1 MIVAVIP
8 VKELTRG
15 KQRLQPVLTAAERH
29 LLSKT
34 MLEDVLSVVA
44 ICPLLDR
51 VLVIT
56 SDAEA
61 AACARQHGSGVIQ
74 EARQFRQ
81 SQSVDAAAAI
91 CGQMG
96 AEGMLTLPLD
106 VPRVTLSDLT
116 RIVEKGTSSPGIVLV
131 PSRDGLGTNAVLARP
146 PEAIPFRFGYDSFRA
161 HRQEAEG
168 RGLPCEVCELPNLA
182 LDIDEIEDLRCLL
195 EQPGETRTHELLR
208 RLGIDGRLGVTKG
221 A

>member
-8 VKELTRG
+8 VKELARG
-15 KQRLQPVLTAAERH
+15 KQRLQPLLTAPERH

-44 ICPLLDR
+44 ISPVFDR

-56 SDAEA
+56 SDTEA
-61 AACARQHGSGVIQ
+61 AACARQFGAGVIK
-74 EARQFRQ
+74 EARQVRQ

-91 CGQMG
+91 CRQMG
-96 AEGMLTLPLD
+96 AEAMLIVPLD
-106 VPRVTLSDLT
+106 IPRITAGDLA
-116 RIVEKGTSSPGIVLV
+116 RIVEKGTSCPGIVLV
-131 PSRDGLGTNAVLARP
+131 PSRDELGTNALLARP

-161 HRQEAEG
+161 HRQEAEA
-168 RGLPCEVCELPNLA
+168 RDLPCEICELPNLA
-182 LDIDEIEDLRCLL
+182 LDIDEIEDLRCFL
-195 EQPGETRTHELLR
+195 EQPGQTRTYDLLLQLGIDR
-208 RLGIDGRLGVTKG
+208 RLGVGEG